1 MANLSTYL
9 QNALLNAVLRN
20 TTYTSPGTVWVA
32 LYTSNPTAGDTGTEV
47 SGGTYARASITFNAP
62 SGGAVTNTA
71 DVNITGMPAVT
82 VTHIGIRN
90 ASTGGNLLFF
100 GAVGAPKTT
109 NVNDTYTIR
118 AGDLTLALS

>member
-1 MANLSTYL
+1 MANMSTYL
-9 QNALLNAVLRN
+9 QTALLNATLRN

-32 LYTSNPTAGDTGTEV
+32 LYTSNPTAGDVGTEV
-47 SGGTYARASITFNAP
+47 TGGTYARAAISFNAP

-90 ASTGGNLLFF
+90 ASTGGNLLYF

-118 AGDLTLALS
+118 AGDVVLALS